1 MMSSSLTVRERHAG
15 TASRALSKG
24 DIMVQAEPR
33 VILAAVAV
41 FTALAG
47 LGATIRG
54 LLFDSPAFIHY
65 GALVLVAGVTSFVVL
80 LMPTTGDDT

>member
-1 MMSSSLTVRERHAG
+1 M
-15 TASRALSKG
+15 
-24 DIMVQAEPR
+24 MVQAEPR
-33 VILAAVAV
+33 IILAAVAV

-65 GALVLVAGVTSFVVL
+65 GALALVAGVASFVVL
-80 LMPTTGDDT
+80 LMPTTADDT